1 MRKKVS
7 VEVVSVRYMDGSEET
22 TSVISEGVYN
32 PDTGL
37 LMYKTEEEGSVT
49 AVVIHLFGNITVKVS
64 GSINSE
70 MIFDREKVTTGLYN
84 TPFGRH
90 DISIRT
96 HEAEHVSAGDAESIA
111 LRYSLTLGGQD
122 LGETRMKIKAT
133 YI

>member
-22 TSVISEGVYN
+22 TVINSEGVYN

-37 LMYKTEEEGSVT
+37 LMYKTQEEGSLT
-49 AVVIHLFGNITVKVS
+49 AVVIHLFGNITVKMS

-70 MIFDREKVTTGLYN
+70 MIFDKEKVTAGLYT

-90 DISIRT
+90 DIIIRT
-96 HEAEHVSAGDAESIA
+96 HEAEHVRDEGAESIA

>member
-22 TSVISEGVYN
+22 TVINSEGVYN

-37 LMYKTEEEGSVT
+37 LMYKTQEEGSVT
-49 AVVIHLFGNITVKVS
+49 AVVIHLFGNITVKMS

-70 MIFDREKVTTGLYN
+70 MIFDKRKVTTGLYT

-90 DISIRT
+90 DLSIRT
-96 HEAEHVSAGDAESIA
+96 HEAEHLRDEGAESIA